1 MKEFEQFLDQLE
13 RLAQLTLE
21 VIRKYKNTKLQ
32 KERKYKKLDVVEYI
46 LVKAGKPLHITEI
59 INIANKEFR
68 VALDRDSLASAL
80 SKSIRKG
87 SRFIKT
93 APNTFA
99 VPDQQNNPDAIIN
112 SNGN

>member
-1 MKEFEQFLDQLE
+1 MDDFEQFLDGLE
-13 RLAQLTLE
+13 RMAQITLE
-21 VIRKYKNTKLQ
+21 VIRKYKSTKPK
-32 KERKYKKLDVVEYI
+32 KERKYKKLDVVEDI
-46 LVKAGKPLHITEI
+46 LVKAGEPLHITKI

-68 VALDRDSLASAL
+68 VVLDRDSLASAL

-99 VPDQQNNPDAIIN
+99 VPENRKQSLA
-112 SNGN
+112 SAETRE

>member
-1 MKEFEQFLDQLE
+1 MKEFEQFLDELE

-21 VIRKYKNTKLQ
+21 VITKYKSTKPQ
-32 KERKYKKLDVVEYI
+32 KGRKYKKLDIVEYI
-46 LVKAGKPLHITEI
+46 LAKAGKPLHITEI

-80 SKSIRKG
+80 SKSMRKG
-87 SRFIKT
+87 ARFTKT

-99 VPDQQNNPDAIIN
+99 VPGPQNKLDTIIN
-112 SNGN
+112 SSGN